1 VGCGFPQGGFRGCI
15 FSLHF
20 LSFASPLLSYARRYM
35 HVTILVSV
43 MCRVRNFLIAFS
55 PLDCTQAVAL
65 GTRGSL
71 SRHVPDRLKAIVSNV
86 HSPLARFAN
95 ELDARTLISPLLF
108 HHDTPW
114 SHPRLFCCDLRGWRL
129 SSLRLLFRWPDI
141 FNKSSILLD

>member
-1 VGCGFPQGGFRGCI
+1 MWVSQGGFRGCI

-20 LSFASPLLSYARRYM
+20 LPFASRLLSYARRYM
-35 HVTILVSV
+35 HVTILVSI
-43 MCRVRNFLIAFS
+43 MCRVRNFLIAFRRWIAHR
-55 PLDCTQAVAL
+55 QW
-65 GTRGSL
+65 RWGSL

-129 SSLRLLFRWPDI
+129 SSPRLLFRWPDI